1 MTSRAAHAPL
11 RRFFTGLAECAFQT
25 RLGVADPPLVDYLA
39 ALLTDFVRCDRIFR
53 LRKLSGDRLEEVAE
67 MLLEAQQRVGD
78 ARREVHRHV
87 GDFTLFWTG
96 VYPEAL
102 DRLQGE
108 SRKDRLVNYTAQG
121 KRAYYIASTMRT
133 DQNAQ
138 ECDVLERISLQFE
151 LCAFGLNEIRR
162 EWERRD
168 PAQAGQIAQIWIN

>member
-11 RRFFTGLAECAFQT
+11 RRFFAGLAECAFQT

-39 ALLTDFVRCDRIFR
+39 ELLTEFVRYDRIFR
-53 LRKLSGDRLEEVAE
+53 LRKLTGHRLEEVAE
-67 MLLEAQQRVGD
+67 MLLEAQVRVGD
-78 ARREVHRHV
+78 ARREIHRHV

-102 DRLQGE
+102 QHMQGE
-108 SRKDRLVNYTAQG
+108 SSKDHLIDYTAQG
-121 KRAYYIASTMRT
+121 KRAYYIASTMRN

-168 PAQAGQIAQIWIN
+168 PGQVARIWTN

>member
-1 MTSRAAHAPL
+1 MKSNAQDTL
-11 RRFFTGLAECAFQT
+11 RRFFAGVTEYAFHA
-25 RLGVADPPLVDYLA
+25 RMGVADPPLIDYLSE
-39 ALLTDFVRCDRIFR
+39 LLTRFVRCDAVYRIRDLTGRR
-53 LRKLSGDRLEEVAE
+53 LTEVAR
-67 MLLEAQQRVGD
+67 MLAEANHRVGVP
-78 ARREVHRHV
+78 RREVHRHV

-102 DRLQGE
+102 QHMQGE
-108 SRKDRLVNYTAQG
+108 SSKDHLIDYTAQG
-121 KRAYYIASTMRT
+121 KRAYYIASTMRN

-168 PAQAGQIAQIWIN
+168 PGQVARIWTN